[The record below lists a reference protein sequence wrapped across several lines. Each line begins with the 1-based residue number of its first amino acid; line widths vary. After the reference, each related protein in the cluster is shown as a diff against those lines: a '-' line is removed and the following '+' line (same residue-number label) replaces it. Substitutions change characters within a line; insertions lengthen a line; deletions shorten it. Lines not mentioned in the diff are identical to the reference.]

1 MVSRSLT
8 ALRTVSVSGPPCRIS
23 GRAYE
28 RQSLPPFEVFVYVA
42 EDCKFKSQNVTIQN
56 AVWPAKL
63 KNFLCPPNTLWVHFF
78 HQGKLK
84 AVKYALH
91 IKGLAFPELWLPK
104 NNPELGDIIVKVVP
118 YCSSCQIRHL
128 ARCAFISLRRLWA
141 KHIPRICNT
150 NVRECWPFQVNRY
163 PFTGSNSD
171 IFIFVLPR
179 FQIWAQLSKA
189 RICSS

>member
-8 ALRTVSVSGPPCRIS
+8 ALRTVSVSDPPCRIS

-28 RQSLPPFEVFVYVA
+28 RQSLPPFEVFDYVA

-63 KNFLCPPNTLWVHFF
+63 KNFLCPPNSLWVHFF

-141 KHIPRICNT
+141 KHIPRICRT
-150 NVRECWPFQVNRY
+150 AMPTATDA
-163 PFTGSNSD
+163 TGIKFFWNH
-171 IFIFVLPR
+171 
-179 FQIWAQLSKA
+179 LSPAIIQPSVYIMLGRSKSFA
-189 RICSS
+189 GFLIS